1 MFDKNVKTLVKVRN
15 VPELSKKKKKKLIF
29 LSNWI
34 IWLIRSNYKSW
45 CFGGNE
51 ISRIYG
57 EYK

>member
-15 VPELSKKKKKKLIF
+15 VPELWKKMIL